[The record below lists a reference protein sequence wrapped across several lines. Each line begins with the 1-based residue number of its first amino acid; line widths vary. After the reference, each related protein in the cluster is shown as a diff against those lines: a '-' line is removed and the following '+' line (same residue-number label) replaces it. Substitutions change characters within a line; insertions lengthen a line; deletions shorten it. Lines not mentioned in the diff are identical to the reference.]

1 MFKPNFLERVGGV
14 SQASCVRVID
24 KCTGLLAVLPGGQNI
39 GKRTQKSH
47 VKSESARNILGQS
60 IAEFSEKCQK
70 TAEVSIKIDG
80 FFFSIGSILA

>member
-1 MFKPNFLERVGGV
+1 M
-14 SQASCVRVID
+14 SQASCVRVND

-47 VKSESARNILGQS
+47 VKSESSRKILGQS

-70 TAEVSIKIDG
+70 TAEVSIKIDD
-80 FFFSIGSILA
+80 FFFSISSILA